1 MDAIDLDRRRR
12 ADAMA
17 EFVDLARHLLASRDE
32 TRRCALEDRLLALL
46 PTLRDSGLFE
56 PLDARN
62 AALRTMLAEHVAHL
76 AEGRISEA

>member
-1 MDAIDLDRRRR
+1 MHAVDFDRRRR

-32 TRRCALEDRLLALL
+32 ARRCALEDRLLAML

-56 PLDARN
+56 LLDVRD
-62 AALRTMLAEHVAHL
+62 AALRTMLAEHVAH
-76 AEGRISEA
+76 RSRRSD